1 VASLSEQVCKRHAT
15 LATTTHQAPADQK
28 AREAPIAATIVLLI
42 IFVVLV
48 VPLMAFR
55 TSPC

>member
-1 VASLSEQVCKRHAT
+1 VASLSEQVCKRRAA
-15 LATTTHQAPADQK
+15 LATTAHQAPADQK